1 MYAYDYGL
9 PSEQDNSPHDDVLCS
24 NTGHQLTYGVN
35 EDGEPVKIP
44 LTNIVVTGGSGRGS
58 TVTMVSLVADAIRQD
73 WDIALATPKY
83 MSAGGDFPGAK
94 DSANIDMMLYRES
107 NDFHEE
113 TLALAQW
120 VGRVPTGTLQRPRLV
135 ILDSLQSMLSG
146 DELVMSKFL
155 GAVEHLLNDSQ
166 TAVVMRAQILTVEEF
181 PELLRESVGA
191 VISMGQNNSLTA
203 QRVFDIMGGG
213 FESDDLTALTDSNA
227 EWPLGR
233 GVLVTPGRTEV
244 TYTPWV
250 GSVDKP
256 MVNSK
261 VPFPEIPENKSRD
274 PEPIGERHEWFA
286 WHFAYTP
293 SGRQFMK
300 KVIRQRWERSEG
312 RENESTN
319 EVVWKRIPYWRY
331 ADINDTNSL

>member
-9 PSEQDNSPHDDVLCS
+9 PNEQDNSPHDDVLCS

-120 VGRVPTGTLQRPRLV
+120 VDRVPTGTLQRPRLV

-166 TAVVMRAQILTVEEF
+166 TAV
-181 PELLRESVGA
+181 
-191 VISMGQNNSLTA
+191 
-203 QRVFDIMGGG
+203 
-213 FESDDLTALTDSNA
+213 SDEGTD
-227 EWPLGR
+227 PHG
-233 GVLVTPGRTEV
+233 
-244 TYTPWV
+244 
-250 GSVDKP
+250 
-256 MVNSK
+256 
-261 VPFPEIPENKSRD
+261 
-274 PEPIGERHEWFA
+274 
-286 WHFAYTP
+286 
-293 SGRQFMK
+293 
-300 KVIRQRWERSEG
+300 
-312 RENESTN
+312 
-319 EVVWKRIPYWRY
+319 
-331 ADINDTNSL
+331 